1 MRPQRQASVLLVDDQ
16 PENLVALSAVLEPL
30 GQDLVHAS
38 SGEEALKLLLKQEF
52 ALILLDVQMPGLD
65 GFETAA
71 LIKQREKTRHVP
83 IIFVTAISKDTE
95 HVFRGYSEGAVDY
108 LLKPYDPAVLRS
120 KVSVFIEL
128 FEKTAAL
135 KASEQRFRTAFA
147 EAPSGMALVGADG
160 RLVQVNAALAK
171 LLGRPDGEL
180 LGAAWDE
187 VAPPSEGN
195 GHSTLAELGLV
206 DGPDHR
212 SEGRFLHPDG

>member
-52 ALILLDVQMPGLD
+52 ALILLDVQMPGPD

-71 LIKQREKTRHVP
+71 LIKQRERTRHIP
-83 IIFVTAISKDTE
+83 IIFVTAVSKDTE

-120 KVSVFIEL
+120 KVAVFVEL
-128 FEKTAAL
+128 YEQTAAL
-135 KASEQRFRTAFA
+135 EESEERFRTAFVN
-147 EAPSGMALVGADG
+147 APSGMAVVAPEGRILQVNRALADMVGRSQEDLVGSRWESLIHPNERGDD
-160 RLVQVNAALAK
+160 RQALDD
-171 LLGRPDGEL
+171 LL
-180 LGAAWDE
+180 
-187 VAPPSEGN
+187 
-195 GHSTLAELGLV
+195 
-206 DGPDHR
+206 
-212 SEGRFLHPDG
+212 